1 VFDYRWSSRASA
13 LLVCI
18 ETNRL
23 KKGSTLHSNEQ
34 VIQKFYE
41 AFHARDAA
49 GMTACY
55 DPDVIFSDPAFG
67 VLEGGKAI
75 AMWHMLCGRA
85 KELQVTVRNIRADD
99 QAGSADWEAK
109 YLFGPNRRLIHN
121 VVKAAFDFR
130 NGKIIKHTDTFD
142 MWKWTRMALG
152 GIGALLGW
160 SSLLRSAVQKSVRR
174 QLDEYMQK
182 QAA

>member
-1 VFDYRWSSRASA
+1 M
-13 LLVCI
+13 
-18 ETNRL
+18 
-23 KKGSTLHSNEQ
+23 HPNEQ

-55 DPDVIFSDPAFG
+55 DPNVIFSDPAFG
-67 VLEGGKAI
+67 RLEGEKAT

-85 KELQVTVRNIRADD
+85 KDLQVTVRNIQVDD
-99 QAGSADWEAK
+99 RSGSADWEAK
-109 YLFGPNRRLIHN
+109 YLFGPNHRPVHN

-130 NGKIIKHTDTFD
+130 NGKIVKHTDSFD

-152 GIGALLGW
+152 GIGTVLGW
-160 SSLLRSAVQKSVRR
+160 SPLLTSAVRKSVRR